1 MTANLYDVLD
11 VDKNADAET
20 IKKAYRK
27 KARATHPDHGGNK
40 EEFQTVA
47 LAFRILSDEEKRKR
61 YDATGNVNQR
71 DGFSQE
77 TDEQRIEAAAMA
89 VAVGKVIA
97 LMSRGYGSIKIIEN
111 AKASLHEDIRLFNG
125 KISDQR
131 AIIKGHESNLKRIRR
146 KAGANRPA
154 FIERAIQGMI
164 QDAGAQIANF
174 EDLIKQATKAID
186 LLNDY
191 EDVVQQKTESDRV
204 SDLSIWA
211 TPGGFTRFTGV

>member
-97 LMSRGYGSIKIIEN
+97 LMSRGYGSTKIIEN
-111 AKASLHEDIRLFNG
+111 AKVSLHEDIRLFKG

-154 FIERAIQGMI
+154 FIECAIQGMI
-164 QDAGAQIANF
+164 QDAGAQISNF

-191 EDVVQQKTESDRV
+191 EDVVQESKVGRAAET
-204 SDLSIWA
+204 WHY
-211 TPGGFTRFTGV
+211 PGTGFLTGV